1 MAVVF
6 NIDNE
11 TGNLTQYTNTS
22 GSVSAINGAALVGS
36 YGLNVV
42 VSATVAWARK
52 TATQAAVARFRFYV
66 DPNTITMA
74 NGDGFVIQ
82 NLQQNASPYTVF
94 EQIQLKYV
102 SGSGYQL
109 AIDINNDAGYLATYT
124 QNITDAPHY
133 VEVNFVRASGS
144 ASLDGT
150 FEWWIDGTS
159 KNTRASIDNY
169 NKFADQQWQTS
180 IGAVTG
186 RDAGTSGTIFLD
198 DWVLNNDG
206 STIGPA
212 NAATAL
218 TVANIAQA
226 QTVGSV
232 DLIQHNTLAIANI
245 TQGQTVDNL
254 TLTGRDPTFQLT
266 VQNITQSQTL
276 DNVVL
281 TQHNALTIQNIA
293 QPQTLDGINLTQH
306 NVLAAADITQNQTIG
321 NVTLTAHIPTFTLT
335 VADVTQSQTVDNVA
349 LVQHNVLSINN
360 ITQAQAIDAI
370 VLTQHNV
377 LSIGNV
383 TQSQTLNN
391 LDLVQHNAL
400 TVQGITQAQT
410 VDAIALLQHNVI
422 TVQSI
427 TQSQSIDNVT
437 LGIPGQ
443 LEIQN
448 VTQSQVIDNLDL
460 IQHNRLAVDNITQ
473 YQTLDSLSLGI
484 PVIIP
489 ELVPVQS
496 TGGGDISTHNRSHV
510 VIMDRDNYGADD
522 EIAAA
527 LWEML
532 NG

>member
-218 TVANIAQA
+218 TVQDIAQA
-226 QTVGSV
+226 QTIDAVS
-232 DLIQHNTLAIANI
+232 LTQHNTLAIANI

-254 TLTGRDPTFQLT
+254 TLTG
-266 VQNITQSQTL
+266 
-276 DNVVL
+276 
-281 TQHNALTIQNIA
+281 HN
-293 QPQTLDGINLTQH
+293 
-306 NVLAAADITQNQTIG
+306 
-321 NVTLTAHIPTFTLT
+321 PTFTLT

-443 LEIQN
+443 LKIQN

>member
-254 TLTGRDPTFQLT
+254 TLTG
-266 VQNITQSQTL
+266 
-276 DNVVL
+276 
-281 TQHNALTIQNIA
+281 HN
-293 QPQTLDGINLTQH
+293 
-306 NVLAAADITQNQTIG
+306 
-321 NVTLTAHIPTFTLT
+321 PTFTLT

-443 LEIQN
+443 LKIQN

>member
-254 TLTGRDPTFQLT
+254 TLTG
-266 VQNITQSQTL
+266 
-276 DNVVL
+276 
-281 TQHNALTIQNIA
+281 HN
-293 QPQTLDGINLTQH
+293 
-306 NVLAAADITQNQTIG
+306 
-321 NVTLTAHIPTFTLT
+321 PTFTLT

-383 TQSQTLNN
+383 TQSQTIDN

-443 LEIQN
+443 LKIQN